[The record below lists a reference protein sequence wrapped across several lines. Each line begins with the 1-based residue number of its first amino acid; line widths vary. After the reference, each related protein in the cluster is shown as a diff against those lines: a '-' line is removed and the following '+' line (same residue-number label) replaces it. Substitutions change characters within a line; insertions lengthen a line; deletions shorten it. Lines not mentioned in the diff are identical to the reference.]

1 MTSPA
6 LSPASMPVV
15 QPQVISWAFPMAEAL
30 SCCLAPALRVWLGCA
45 AVSAAADL
53 FISSQGAE
61 QPILGLLRASFLA
74 SGGVALPIR
83 RSTLLEPDHQNAN
96 VRCRNAGDAQGLTQ
110 GAGLFIGSGV
120 MEAGCKTVNRPTAQT
135 VWDALE
141 RAGRRSDAGIA
152 LSAQEPAV

>member
-1 MTSPA
+1 
-6 LSPASMPVV
+6 
-15 QPQVISWAFPMAEAL
+15 MAEAL

-120 MEAGCKTVNRPTAQT
+120 VEAGCKTVIGQRLKQSGMRWSVPGA
-135 VWDALE
+135 ALGFISPIFC
-141 RAGRRSDAGIA
+141 AAAMGASDLIVIGNA
-152 LSAQEPAV
+152 LRLLRWRI